1 MEEDDVQEEEEIDE
15 DDEDKD
21 EDEED
26 MEDMEVEEEVA
37 VVPLQDSGRWKCP
50 LCTVPY
56 AYKNKKSAVRH
67 IASGPHN

>member
-1 MEEDDVQEEEEIDE
+1 MEEDDVQEEEGIDE
-15 DDEDKD
+15 DDKD
-21 EDEED
+21 EDVGN

-56 AYKNKKSAVRH
+56 AYKNKKSAVKH
-67 IASGPHN
+67 IASGDHN